1 MQIKKIISWECD
13 ENCYLVSEGKAGILI
28 DPGFSGD
35 DITDACKGYDIEYI
49 FLTHSHFDHVKSAA
63 EIKEKTG
70 AKIVS
75 SKKCSENMG
84 DNIKNVSYLFGEDET
99 FAPADIIVG
108 DNEVIKTS
116 FCDVKCIFTP
126 GHTDCSVS
134 FVIEDHVFTGDTIFR
149 MSVGRWDLP
158 TGNFSELEKSVKE
171 RIFTL
176 PDNFTIHSGH
186 GADSSVGFEKAN
198 NPYVK

>member
-13 ENCYLVSEGKAGILI
+13 ENCYLVSEGNSGILI
-28 DPGFSGD
+28 DPGVSGK
-35 DITDACKGYDIEYI
+35 DITDACKGINIEYI
-49 FLTHSHFDHVKSAA
+49 FLTHSHFDHVESVA

-70 AKIVS
+70 AKVIAS
-75 SKKCSENMG
+75 QKCSENLG
-84 DNIKNVSYLFGEDET
+84 DNIKNVSYLFGEDKS

-108 DNEVIKTS
+108 DKEVIKTS

-126 GHTDCSVS
+126 GHTDGSVS
-134 FVIEDHVFTGDTIFR
+134 FVIEGHVFTGDTIFR

-158 TGNFSELEKSVKE
+158 TGNFSELENSVKE